1 MDFGRLEAFLGN
13 HKLALFAAVLAACAL
28 LATILIVALLARARS
43 RAAQMAFAELKG
55 RLSAI
60 FRRTGAWRTECDVTF
75 DSQRTGPYTESI
87 PQARAIGVRH
97 VCPHRHCGG
106 ETVSTGVRDRWM
118 HAERHRLV
126 NPVEHH

>member
-1 MDFGRLEAFLGN
+1 MAVPRCGHARISITQISYRWAMLERLQTLDFGRLEAFLGN

-60 FRRTGAWRTECDVTF
+60 SELAAQQSSEQTRSLNERIDILAHHLAQTLDTNA
-75 DSQRTGPYTESI
+75 
-87 PQARAIGVRH
+87 ARLGDI
-97 VCPHRHCGG
+97 
-106 ETVSTGVRDRWM
+106 
-118 HAERHRLV
+118 
-126 NPVEHH
+126 